1 MFRIQSKVVTFGA
14 ALLLTSAAMA
24 WADDSAP
31 ADSGAAAPAEDP
43 DLIGKDALP
52 GSFTGNVTAVSD
64 YLFRGISQTRHD
76 PAIQGSIEY
85 DHPSGIYVGAWR
97 SSIDYCDINLCSPA
111 GGGHAQL
118 ETDFYAGYR
127 GTIGS
132 FSYNFGGY
140 GYYYV
145 HTDGVNYAEGFGNLT
160 YDFGFAQV
168 TGGIYASPDN
178 AFNSGTEVWGGGD
191 IVVPVW
197 KSLALDFHGGHQY
210 IEKNANFGTPDYNEY
225 SIAANAIVLGFN
237 VSAQYHKTDID
248 YHECFGG
255 SDLCSGT
262 FLVSVGRSF

>member
-31 ADSGAAAPAEDP
+31 APDAAAAPAEDP

-52 GSFTGNVTAVSD
+52 GAFVGNVTAVSD
-64 YLFRGISQTRHD
+64 YLFRGISQTRRD

-85 DHPSGIYVGAWR
+85 DHPSGIYVGAWG
-97 SSIDYCDINLCSPA
+97 SSIDYADAATPVP
-111 GGGHAQL
+111 GHAQL
-118 ETDFYAGYR
+118 ETDLYAGYR
-127 GTIGS
+127 NSIGAWT
-132 FSYNFGGY
+132 YNFGGY

-145 HTDGVNYAEGFGNLT
+145 HTVGVNYAEGFGNLT

-210 IEKNANFGTPDYNEY
+210 IEKNANFGTPDYNEF
-225 SIAANAIVLGFN
+225 SIAANALVLGFN
-237 VSAQYHKTDID
+237 VSLQYHDTDISKSQ
-248 YHECFGG
+248 CFGG
-255 SDLCSGT
+255 SDLCSGKVV
-262 FLVSVGRSF
+262 VSVGRSF